1 MRRTMLAVA
10 LLLATAPLA
19 QATEITP
26 NVKPQLRAVEVAAP
40 SVRTDVIV
48 APARAEAPKTKAAT
62 VQQMSLGT
70 ILIVALVV
78 IGVLALATAL

>member
-1 MRRTMLAVA
+1 MRRTTLAVA

-26 NVKPQLRAVEVAAP
+26 DVKPQLRAVEVAAP
-40 SVRTDVIV
+40 SIRTDVVV
-48 APARAEAPKTKAAT
+48 ARARAEAPNTRAAT

-70 ILIVALVV
+70 ILIIALVV